1 MQLLSTSFEW
11 FPPKHAVE
19 KSLLSGTR
27 TKQIFIAI
35 IVFLITLSVRALYWN
50 DHQLLALANNT
61 VVTELYYRP
70 FAQSFVAGNFREFIG
85 GPESGTDATVLGH
98 PPGYPFLIALATT
111 ISNQPDIILQFFQ
124 ATCDALSA
132 ALIFLIAIEL
142 LPTTVAVLASGLIAF
157 SPKYAFYS
165 LVLTPESLAA
175 MPVLLAMLLFV
186 KAGKHPSYRIY
197 SAAGALI
204 GISCWLR
211 ADALLLAPFLGL
223 ITIWLGKYNRW
234 RYAFT
239 LVSACMLLIAP
250 ITLRNLILFHRF
262 VPVSVGAGT
271 LMLQGIAEYDS
282 EKRFGLPISDVDIM
296 HEEAKRYR
304 APEYEKGLWTGDGI
318 DRDRRR
324 LAQSLNVISY
334 HPVWFMKALTRRAYS
349 MFTEDHLSLSMK
361 LMAAAPNKGPV
372 IVPSDIRPVWSASP
386 AALYK
391 DGLLSDKTQVAI
403 EENGASLYLR
413 SNAYFWG
420 DQIVSAPIQ
429 VRKHTSYVFRLPVAT
444 ETGRTAFFVKSAD
457 LTNRLA
463 TLLTPD
469 PTQVRMPRGPSMSEV
484 YIPFTTQNEELIYF
498 TIAEGGSS
506 IYPVAR
512 IGSVE
517 LFELGIQP
525 SDWTQYLR
533 AVLRDLQQVSM
544 CAASLS
550 VIVLGLILLISAGLR
565 RESALLLAIPVYYLC
580 THSVLHLEQRYV
592 LPMYYMLMIV
602 AAIPFYWVGKAAK
615 HLIAT
620 SWTNR

>member
-1 MQLLSTSFEW
+1 MPLLSTSFEW
-11 FPPKHAVE
+11 FPPKPVE
-19 KSLLSGTR
+19 KSLLNSTGTNG
-27 TKQIFIAI
+27 ILIAI
-35 IVFLITLSVRALYWN
+35 VVFLITFSVRVLYWN

-70 FAQSFVAGNFREFIG
+70 FAQSLVAGNFREFIG

-98 PPGYPFLIALATT
+98 PPGYPLLIALATI
-111 ISNQPDIILQFFQ
+111 ISNQPDITLQFFQ
-124 ATCDALSA
+124 AACDALSA

-142 LPTTVAVLASGLIAF
+142 LPTTAAVLASGLIAF

-165 LVLTPESLAA
+165 LVLTPESLAV
-175 MPVLLAMLLFV
+175 MPVLLATLLFV

-211 ADALLLAPFLGL
+211 ADALLLAPFLAL
-223 ITIWLGKYNRW
+223 ISVWLGKDNRW
-234 RYAFT
+234 RYALT

-282 EKRFGLPISDVDIM
+282 EKRFGLPMSDVDIM

-318 DRDRRR
+318 DRDGRR
-324 LAQSLNVISY
+324 LAQSLNVIFD
-334 HPVWFMKALTRRAYS
+334 HPVWSMKALTRRAYS

-361 LMAAAPNKGPV
+361 LMPVAPNKGTV
-372 IVPSDIRPVWSASP
+372 TVPSDLRPVWSASP

-391 DGLLSDKTQVAI
+391 HGLHSIKAHVAV

-413 SNAYFWG
+413 SDANFWG
-420 DQIVSAPIQ
+420 DQIISTPIQ
-429 VRKHTSYVFRLPVAT
+429 VRKHTSYVFRVPVAT
-444 ETGRTAFFVKSAD
+444 ETGRIAFFVKGAD
-457 LTNRLA
+457 MTNRLA

-469 PTQVRMPRGPSMSEV
+469 PTQIRMPRGPSTSEV
-484 YIPFTTQNEELIYF
+484 YIPFTSQNEELIYF
-498 TIAEGGSS
+498 TVAEGGSS

-517 LFELGIQP
+517 LFELGMQP
-525 SDWTQYLR
+525 SDWTQYPR
-533 AVLRDLQQVSM
+533 AVLRDLQQISM
-544 CAASLS
+544 CAGSLS

-565 RESALLLAIPVYYLC
+565 RETALVLAIPVYYLC

-592 LPMYYMLMIV
+592 LPMYYMLMIM
-602 AAIPFYWVGKAAK
+602 AAIPFYWVLRAAK
-615 HLIAT
+615 HLT
-620 SWTNR
+620 STIGTNR